1 MLIEK
6 AHDYHVR
13 RARAELDA
21 AYRATT
27 ATVAEAHLRL
37 SVLHMRKLRECD
49 AAAQPAGPKLRARPE
64 ARISA

>member
-6 AHDYHVR
+6 AHDYHMR

-21 AYRATT
+21 AYRASS
-27 ATVAEAHLRL
+27 AAVAEAHLRL

-49 AAAQPAGPKLRARPE
+49 AAAQPAGPELRTALE

>member
-21 AYRATT
+21 AYRASSGT
-27 ATVAEAHLRL
+27 AAEAHLRL
-37 SVLHMRKLRECD
+37 SVLHMRKLRECG
-49 AAAQPAGPKLRARPE
+49 AAAQPAGPELRATPE

>member
-1 MLIEK
+1 MSIETV
-6 AHDYHVR
+6 HDYHVR

-21 AYRATT
+21 AYRASS

-49 AAAQPAGPKLRARPE
+49 AAAQPAEVELRTTPA
-64 ARISA
+64 ARIFA